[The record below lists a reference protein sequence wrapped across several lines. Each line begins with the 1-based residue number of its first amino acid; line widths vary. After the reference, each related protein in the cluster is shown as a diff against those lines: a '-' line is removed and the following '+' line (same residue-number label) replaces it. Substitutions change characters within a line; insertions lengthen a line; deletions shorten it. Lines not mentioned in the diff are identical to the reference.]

1 MQDRD
6 HVLKV
11 MERDQNV
18 RLYVARTTALVQ
30 EAHRRHG
37 TSATAS
43 AALGRV
49 MTAAVMM
56 ASDLKGEKDSLTL
69 RIEGNGPAGIVMATA
84 DSHGGVRGFIANPCA
99 DVPASKA
106 GKLAVGEL
114 IGRDGFLEVIRD
126 MGLKQPFTGRTPLV
140 SGEIAEDLAHYYLV
154 SEQIPSLISLG
165 VLVGPDLDVQAAG
178 GIFVQALPEARE
190 EILEMIEKN
199 IFGMGNLSNA
209 LVSYPSLEDMLRVI
223 MQGMEYDIVGEQE
236 IGFRCTCS
244 WERLGNIIGKM
255 SADQLALEPECQG
268 LEVVCEF
275 CRERYQYSLQELE
288 TLGKK

>member
-1 MQDRD
+1 
-6 HVLKV
+6 
-11 MERDQNV
+11 
-18 RLYVARTTALVQ
+18 
-30 EAHRRHG
+30 
-37 TSATAS
+37 
-43 AALGRV
+43 
-49 MTAAVMM
+49 
-56 ASDLKGEKDSLTL
+56 
-69 RIEGNGPAGIVMATA
+69 
-84 DSHGGVRGFIANPCA
+84 
-99 DVPASKA
+99 
-106 GKLAVGEL
+106 
-114 IGRDGFLEVIRD
+114 
-126 MGLKQPFTGRTPLV
+126 
-140 SGEIAEDLAHYYLV
+140 
-154 SEQIPSLISLG
+154 
-165 VLVGPDLDVQAAG
+165 VGPDLDVQAAG